1 MSGLPDKTV
10 GSHDPHAL
18 PLPAEFFARDAVAVA
33 EELIGCRLF
42 LRGAGGMIV
51 ETEAY
56 RPDDPASH
64 SFGGETA
71 RNRAMFGPPAHLYV
85 YRSYGI
91 HWCLNIV
98 CARGEAVLL
107 RAICP
112 EFGVEAM
119 KGRRGRTDL
128 RALCSGPGKLCQ
140 ALGVDGGDDGAPIG
154 IEGIAI
160 HAPAPAAALSVVSG
174 RRIGI
179 SRAVELPWRFGLK
192 GSLYLSRPFAAATR
206 ELRG

>member
-1 MSGLPDKTV
+1 LRIAADELA
-10 GSHDPHAL
+10 GSHDL
-18 PLPAEFFARDAVAVA
+18 SGSVLPADFFARDAVTVA
-33 EELIGCRLF
+33 RELIGCRLRI
-42 LRGAGGMIV
+42 RGAGGMIV

-85 YRSYGI
+85 YRSYGV
-91 HWCLNIV
+91 HWCLNLV

-107 RAICP
+107 RAIRP
-112 EFGVEAM
+112 EFGLEAM
-119 KGRRGRTDL
+119 AGRRGRSDS

-140 ALGVDGGDDGAPIG
+140 ALGVNGKDDGAPLGIG
-154 IEGIAI
+154 AIAL
-160 HAPAPAAALSVVSG
+160 HAAEKGADLPVIAGP
-174 RRIGI
+174 RIGI

-192 GSLYLSRPFAAATR
+192 GSPYLSRPFPATA
-206 ELRG
+206 